1 MKNVII
7 FIAFVML
14 SRPLWPIVEYMINYD
29 YIVTRLCENK
39 DKPEMQCNGKC
50 YLTKQLAKEAAG
62 EEENPF
68 GNNSYKTEIPH
79 FIIAEKL
86 PEFHFAYNPAAD
98 SHKSSEYKPNLY
110 TSLFISEILHPPR
123 A

>member
-39 DKPEMQCNGKC
+39 DKPEMECNGKC

-86 PEFHFAYNPAAD
+86 PEFRFASILAAD
-98 SHKSSEYKPNLY
+98 SHKNSGYKPDLY
-110 TSLFISEILHPPR
+110 TSPFISEILHPPR

>member
-7 FIAFVML
+7 LIALVML
-14 SRPLWPIVEYMINYD
+14 SRPLWPIAEYLINYD

-39 DKPEMQCNGKC
+39 DKPEMHCNGKC
-50 YLTKQLAKEAAG
+50 YLTKQLAKEAAD

-68 GNNSYKTEIPH
+68 GNSRKTEIPH

-86 PEFHFAYNPAAD
+86 PEFHFTYNPAAD
-98 SHKSSEYKPNLY
+98 SHKSSGHKPNLY

>member
-7 FIAFVML
+7 LIALVML
-14 SRPLWPIVEYMINYD
+14 SRPLWPIAEYLVNYD

-39 DKPEMQCNGKC
+39 DKPEMHCNGKC

-62 EEENPF
+62 EEKNPF
-68 GNNSYKTEIPH
+68 GNSPQKTEIPQ
-79 FIIAEKL
+79 FLIAEKL
-86 PEFHFAYNPAAD
+86 PEFHFEIIPATD
-98 SHKSSEYKPNLY
+98 SHKSSGYQPNFY

-123 A
+123 G

>member
-1 MKNVII
+1 
-7 FIAFVML
+7 ML

-29 YIVTRLCENK
+29 YIVTRLCENR
-39 DKPEMQCNGKC
+39 DKPELECNGKC
-50 YLTKQLAKEAAG
+50 YLTKQMAEEAAG

-68 GNNSYKTEIPH
+68 RNTSRKTQIPSI
-79 FIIAEKL
+79 IIAEKL
-86 PEFHFAYNPAAD
+86 PEFRFAYNPATD
-98 SHKSSEYKPNLY
+98 SHKNSGYKPNLY

>member
-1 MKNVII
+1 
-7 FIAFVML
+7 ML
-14 SRPLWPIVEYMINYD
+14 SRPLWPIAEYLVNYD

-39 DKPEMQCNGKC
+39 DKPEMHCNGKC
-50 YLTKQLAKEAAG
+50 YLTKQLAKEASD
-62 EEENPF
+62 EEKNPF
-68 GNNSYKTEIPH
+68 GNSSQKTEIPQ

-86 PEFHFAYNPAAD
+86 PEFYLASIPGAD
-98 SHKSSEYKPNLY
+98 SHKSSGHQPNLY